1 MRSNEFLGKYPY
13 IVLWI
18 IAGISFFAATYNLWS
33 SYHSQNFI
41 LQHGHIECEKT
52 HTRLRKSGSVKE
64 YDYRITWEDE
74 EGTHEHKYTN
84 QVDFHPDG
92 DLDIWVSP
100 DKTEVHLS
108 SSEGIRADVPLFYG
122 ISIVAFILGI
132 LVWKRLCKVS

>member
-1 MRSNEFLGKYPY
+1 MSSNEFLRKYPH

-18 IAGISFFAATYNLWS
+18 IAGVLFFAATYNLWS

-52 HTRLRKSGSVKE
+52 HTRLRKSGSVKQ

-74 EGTHEHKYTN
+74 EGAHEHKYTN
-84 QVDFHPDG
+84 QIDFHPDG

-108 SSEGIRADVPLFYG
+108 SPKEIRADVPLFYG
-122 ISIVAFILGI
+122 ISIVAFILGV
-132 LVWKRLCKVS
+132 LVWRRFRVV